1 MSKEYT
7 FFMIKPEVVK
17 NNKQDEIIEIIKENN
32 FIISRLKQFKPNREQ
47 MEKHYNHLVNK
58 PFFNELINY
67 MTSGEIIT
75 GILYKENAINDW
87 RTLMG
92 TTNPELAEE
101 GTIRNMFGYKI
112 EDIIYNSVHGSD
124 CLENFIEEVNNWYP
138 YFIEFNKD
146 KIPGYNEESEDSN
159 SNE

>member
-1 MSKEYT
+1 
-7 FFMIKPEVVK
+7 
-17 NNKQDEIIEIIKENN
+17 
-32 FIISRLKQFKPNREQ
+32 

-58 PFFNELINY
+58 PFFKELINY

-112 EDIIYNSVHGSD
+112 EDMIYNSVHGSD

-146 KIPGYNEESEDSN
+146 KIPGYNDEESEDSN
-159 SNE
+159 E